1 MRNRV
6 HPYLIY
12 FSLIL
17 LLWDVGFKHTKAVHD
32 LILSAYL
39 GIILLTFV
47 FEVYDFFKLPKGEK
61 WKPFLRGVLPFLTLL
76 GVVVSLFQG
85 FSFSESMSNASS
97 LFITNVIFLLSIE
110 IGLYSDKLY
119 TKKSVKPSI
128 VLAGSFLFLIIAGT
142 LLLKLPKATTAG
154 ITWVDAA
161 FTATSAVS
169 VTGLAI
175 NDTGKSFTFFG
186 HVIILMLIQLGGLSM
201 LVFTSFFSYFF
212 KGKASYREN
221 AYLSDFLGSDQF
233 SDLLGLAK
241 KVVVFTLIVETIGA
255 VIIYCNLPALPT
267 GNSIQER
274 LFFSFFHAVSSFCN
288 AGFSL
293 LGNNLYDPLLRFN
306 YNIHLVIGFLLVF
319 GGLGYAVHFNVSD
332 FLKYK
337 FYKFK
342 LAFNKS
348 NYFREYPRV
357 RLSLN
362 AKIVIYTTIIL
373 IIVGWVSFMALEWN
387 RPTLQEHTSLFGKLV
402 VGFFASVSPRTAG
415 FNTVDMTGLSTP
427 FVFLTIMLMWVGA
440 SPASTGGGIKTSTF
454 AVAVLNIFHSLT
466 GREKMHMAHREIEQQ
481 SVNRAFAIISLS
493 LIIIG
498 SAIILLSIFEPK
510 MNFLS
515 LSFEVFSAYSTV
527 GLSLGVTPTFSDAG
541 KLILIAVMFIGRVGI
556 FSILSGLLAHK
567 EPPEYD
573 FPEDSILIN

>member
-12 FSLIL
+12 FSLLL
-17 LLWDVGFKHTKAVHD
+17 LLWDIGFKHSKITHEY
-32 LILSAYL
+32 ILTSYL
-39 GIILLTFV
+39 GIILISLI
-47 FEVYDFFKLPKGEK
+47 FELRDFLILSKGEK
-61 WKPFLRGVLPFLTLL
+61 WKPFLRGLLPLLTIFGILISLL
-76 GVVVSLFQG
+76 QG
-85 FSFSESMSNASS
+85 FSFIESISNSS
-97 LFITNVIFLLSIE
+97 ALFITNVILLLSIE
-110 IGLYSDKLY
+110 IGIFSEKLY
-119 TKKSVKPSI
+119 AKRSIKPSI
-128 VLAGSFLFLIIAGT
+128 VLAGSFLFLIIVGT

-186 HVIILMLIQLGGLSM
+186 HVIILILIQLGGLSM

-221 AYLSDFLGSDQF
+221 AYLSDFLGSNQF
-233 SDLLGLAK
+233 SNLLGLAK
-241 KVVVFTLIVETIGA
+241 KVVLFTLIVETIGA
-255 VIIYCNLPALPT
+255 GIIYFNLPDLPN
-267 GNSIQER
+267 GNSFQER

-293 LGNNLYDPLLRFN
+293 LGNNLYDPLLRYN
-306 YNIHLVIGFLLVF
+306 YLIHLVIGFLLIF
-319 GGLGYAVHFNVSD
+319 GGLGYAIHFNIAD

-337 FYKFK
+337 FQKVKQALNKPSYYK
-342 LAFNKS
+342 
-348 NYFREYPRV
+348 EYPRV
-357 RLSLN
+357 RLTLN
-362 AKIVIYTTIIL
+362 AKMVIYTTILLIL
-373 IIVGWVSFMALEWN
+373 VGWVSFLLFEWN

-402 VGFFASVSPRTAG
+402 VSFFASVSPRTAG
-415 FNTVDMTGLSTP
+415 FNTVDMAGLSTP
-427 FVFLTIMLMWVGA
+427 FIFLTIMLMWVGA

-466 GREKMHMAHREIEQQ
+466 GREKIHVAHREIEQQ

-498 SAIILLSIFEPK
+498 FAIMVLSLLEPK

-527 GLSLGVTPTFSDAG
+527 GLSLGVTSTFSNAG
-541 KLILIAVMFIGRVGI
+541 KLLLIVVMFLGRVGI

-567 EPPEYD
+567 EPPEYQ

>member
-1 MRNRV
+1 MRNRI

-17 LLWDVGFKHTKAVHD
+17 LLWDVGFKHTKTSHD
-32 LILSAYL
+32 FILSAYL

-47 FEVYDFFKLPKGEK
+47 FEIDDFLKLPKGEK
-61 WKPFLRGVLPFLTLL
+61 WKPFLRGFLPFLTLL

-85 FSFSESMSNASS
+85 FSFTESMSNASA
-97 LFITNVIFLLSIE
+97 LFITNVIILISIE

-119 TKKSVKPSI
+119 AKKSIKPSI

-142 LLLKLPKATTAG
+142 LLLKLPKATTGG

-186 HVIILMLIQLGGLSM
+186 HVVILMLIQLGGLSM

-221 AYLSDFLGSDQF
+221 AYLSDFLGSNQF

-241 KVVVFTLIVETIGA
+241 KVVVFTLIIESIGA
-255 VIIYCNLPALPT
+255 IIIYLNLPVLPT
-267 GNSIQER
+267 GNSFQER
-274 LFFSFFHAVSSFCN
+274 LFFSFFHAISSFCN

-306 YNIHLVIGFLLVF
+306 YNIHLVIGLLLVF

-373 IIVGWVSFMALEWN
+373 IIVGWVSFLALEWN

-415 FNTVDMTGLSTP
+415 FNTVDMSGLSTP

-466 GREKMHMAHREIEQQ
+466 GREKMHVAHREIEQQ
-481 SVNRAFAIISLS
+481 SVNRAFAIITLS

-527 GLSLGVTPTFSDAG
+527 GLSLGVTSSFSDVG

>member
-1 MRNRV
+1 
-6 HPYLIY
+6 
-12 FSLIL
+12 
-17 LLWDVGFKHTKAVHD
+17 
-32 LILSAYL
+32 
-39 GIILLTFV
+39 
-47 FEVYDFFKLPKGEK
+47 
-61 WKPFLRGVLPFLTLL
+61 
-76 GVVVSLFQG
+76 
-85 FSFSESMSNASS
+85 
-97 LFITNVIFLLSIE
+97 
-110 IGLYSDKLY
+110 
-119 TKKSVKPSI
+119 
-128 VLAGSFLFLIIAGT
+128 
-142 LLLKLPKATTAG
+142 
-154 ITWVDAA
+154 
-161 FTATSAVS
+161 
-169 VTGLAI
+169 
-175 NDTGKSFTFFG
+175 
-186 HVIILMLIQLGGLSM
+186 
-201 LVFTSFFSYFF
+201 
-212 KGKASYREN
+212 
-221 AYLSDFLGSDQF
+221 
-233 SDLLGLAK
+233 
-241 KVVVFTLIVETIGA
+241 VVFTLIVETIGA

-319 GGLGYAVHFNVSD
+319 GGLGYAVHFNISD

-337 FYKFK
+337 FNKFK

-348 NYFREYPRV
+348 NYFREYTRV

-362 AKIVIYTTIIL
+362 AKIVIYTTVIL
-373 IIVGWVSFMALEWN
+373 IIVGWVSFLALEWN
-387 RPTLQEHTSLFGKLV
+387 RPTLQEHPSFFGKLV
-402 VGFFASVSPRTAG
+402 VSFFASVSPRTAG
-415 FNTVDMTGLSTP
+415 FNTVDMAGLSTP
-427 FVFLTIMLMWVGA
+427 FIFLTIMLMWVGA

-466 GREKMHMAHREIEQQ
+466 GREKMHVAHREIEQQ
-481 SVNRAFAIISLS
+481 SVNRAFAIITLS

-527 GLSLGVTPTFSDAG
+527 GLSLGVTPIFSDAG

-573 FPEDSILIN
+573 LPEDSILIN

>member
-1 MRNRV
+1 M
-6 HPYLIY
+6 
-12 FSLIL
+12 
-17 LLWDVGFKHTKAVHD
+17 
-32 LILSAYL
+32 
-39 GIILLTFV
+39 
-47 FEVYDFFKLPKGEK
+47 
-61 WKPFLRGVLPFLTLL
+61 
-76 GVVVSLFQG
+76 
-85 FSFSESMSNASS
+85 
-97 LFITNVIFLLSIE
+97 
-110 IGLYSDKLY
+110 
-119 TKKSVKPSI
+119 
-128 VLAGSFLFLIIAGT
+128 
-142 LLLKLPKATTAG
+142 
-154 ITWVDAA
+154 
-161 FTATSAVS
+161 
-169 VTGLAI
+169 
-175 NDTGKSFTFFG
+175 
-186 HVIILMLIQLGGLSM
+186 
-201 LVFTSFFSYFF
+201 
-212 KGKASYREN
+212 
-221 AYLSDFLGSDQF
+221 SDFLGSDQF

-415 FNTVDMTGLSTP
+415 FNTVDMAGLSTP

-454 AVAVLNIFHSLT
+454 AVAVLNIFQSLT